1 MKSDSR
7 SLGHVFGG
15 KSREDEGV
23 GPFALAEP
31 VLDVMCFEPEPD
43 TTSECCRGA
52 VAGIHLRGD
61 AVEFVVVEP
70 EGDYCSDGFAGE
82 AAPTVVWVE
91 DPPDLALALF
101 VIGEP
106 EGDVSDRDA
115 VMFDDQ
121 RKRTSVAIDV
131 SLR

>member
-7 SLGHVFGG
+7 SLGHVLGG
-15 KSREDEGV
+15 KSRVDEGV

-43 TTSECCRGA
+43 TTSQCCRGA
-52 VAGIHLRGD
+52 VSGIHLRGD
-61 AVEFVVVEP
+61 AVESVAVKPDGE
-70 EGDYCSDGFAGE
+70 YCSDGFAGE
-82 AAPTVVWVE
+82 TLPTVRRVE
-91 DPPDLALALF
+91 NPPDLALMVL
-101 VIGEP
+101 VIDEP

-115 VMFDDQ
+115 AMLDDQ
-121 RKRTSVAIDV
+121 RKRTSFAIDV